1 VHTAQKFSTNQ
12 KMKIPL
18 NIKPFS
24 PENTNE
30 QIIMSFAVENDKI
43 EVGTSPPDSWFST
56 LQTKSE
62 ADTSLL

>member
-1 VHTAQKFSTNQ
+1 
-12 KMKIPL
+12 MKIPL